1 MIYLDF
7 CKAFDMVPHN
17 ILLSK
22 LERYGFDGWTVQCMR
37 NWLDGRI
44 KSVVVNGSITRQ
56 RSVTS
61 GVPQGSILWPVL
73 FSIFTNDSETRIKCT
88 LSKFADDT
96 KLSGAANMPKGW
108 DAFQR
113 DLDKLENWA
122 CVNLMRFSQGQV
134 QGPAPGSGQPPHQ
147 YRLGDNELESIPA
160 EKHLGYWWMKSLT
173 RASNAYSQPRRP
185 NVSWAAWREAWPAG
199 WGRWFCPSTL
209 LWWDPT

>member
-61 GVPQGSILWPVL
+61 GVPQGSIL
-73 FSIFTNDSETRIKCT
+73 
-88 LSKFADDT
+88 
-96 KLSGAANMPKGW
+96 
-108 DAFQR
+108 
-113 DLDKLENWA
+113 
-122 CVNLMRFSQGQV
+122 
-134 QGPAPGSGQPPHQ
+134 
-147 YRLGDNELESIPA
+147 
-160 EKHLGYWWMKSLT
+160 
-173 RASNAYSQPRRP
+173 
-185 NVSWAAWREAWPAG
+185 
-199 WGRWFCPSTL
+199 
-209 LWWDPT
+209 